1 MANPTWRAALLRY
14 QTRSALATR
23 ARRLPFSVQSV
34 GSALIVTPGSGLQRR
49 ITQSQFEKSLPLIDG
64 AGRALLL
71 EASYN
76 SSYIEAIVD
85 DLRRA

>member
-1 MANPTWRAALLRY
+1 MTLRSPPQRPRNQSPASAVLRAIR
-14 QTRSALATR
+14 RFR
-23 ARRLPFSVQSV
+23 ADRD
-34 GSALIVTPGSGLQRR
+34 AGSGLQRR